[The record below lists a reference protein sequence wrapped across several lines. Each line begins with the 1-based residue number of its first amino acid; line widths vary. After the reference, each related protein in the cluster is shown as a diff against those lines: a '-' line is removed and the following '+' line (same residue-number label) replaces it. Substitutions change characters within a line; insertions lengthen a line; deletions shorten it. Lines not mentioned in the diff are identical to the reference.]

1 MQSLIYKL
9 KSWSVLRLM
18 DSLVFEER
26 PYTMVVSSAKE
37 KGYKLVALT
46 CEPDDVTYFIT
57 KIECYK

>member
-1 MQSLIYKL
+1 
-9 KSWSVLRLM
+9 M